1 MKVKL
6 HFNPP
11 QSAIGQQGKYEF
23 CVEFKYNMFPELSD
37 EFNAGDYPSLL
48 IPLQEELDEN
58 DNPEYVAEFDR
69 PYGTYTAN
77 LKWRVK
83 DAAEGDENGE
93 LKALPEGLDEKYFAA
108 THEPKPI
115 SEQQQKLM
123 DEEEEKQNKK
133 KEQDARLAQKE
144 LESKKAQQ
152 KVEAQMQLLK
162 QEQNSAKL
170 KVYFSVMNL
179 YFHKVSAI
187 SGKIYKMWC
196 VSARRGLQCFDVV
209 VIDIP
214 SGAL

>member
-1 MKVKL
+1 
-6 HFNPP
+6 
-11 QSAIGQQGKYEF
+11 
-23 CVEFKYNMFPELSD
+23 MFPELSD
-37 EFNAGDYPSLL
+37 EFNPADYQSLL
-48 IPLQEELDEN
+48 IPLQEDVDEN
-58 DNPEYVAEFDR
+58 DNPEFVAEFDR
-69 PYGTYTAN
+69 PYGTYTAL

-83 DAAEGDENGE
+83 EAAEGDESGE
-93 LKALPEGLDEKYFAA
+93 LKALPEGLDDKYFTAS
-108 THEPKPI
+108 HEPKPI
-115 SEQQQKLM
+115 SEQQQKLL

-187 SGKIYKMWC
+187 SGRNNLKWC
-196 VSARRGLQCFDVV
+196 AIARRGLQCFDVI

-214 SGAL
+214 SGTL